1 MQNGIY
7 KYFLNGKQ
15 TGISETFLIENHDNN
30 LKFVRSIREIDTFK
44 TKISVRTILK
54 NDKFDNCQID
64 YQTDKIDIRVNYDFS
79 EKIFRFTRQENEK
92 PIYKQTFDFP
102 ENAVF
107 FPLMRCFQGQTI
119 LQVAQNQG
127 FTHVIVPDIQ
137 NPNDLEN
144 LLKPTFDKRTAK
156 FLKKDFLG
164 FHQPES
170 ISFKANL
177 YQYLSKHYNENSQFW
192 LDDEGFLIA
201 YRFYQ
206 AKNKIWEVQLQ
217 Q

>member
-1 MQNGIY
+1 MKNGIY

-15 TGISETFLIENHDNN
+15 TDISENFLIENHDNN
-30 LKFVRSIREIDTFK
+30 LKFVRSIREIETLK
-44 TKISVRTILK
+44 TKISVCTMLK

-79 EKIFRFTRQENEK
+79 KKIFRFTREENEK
-92 PIYKQTFDFP
+92 PIYKETFDLP

-119 LQVAQNQG
+119 LQVAGNQG
-127 FTHVIVPDIQ
+127 FTTVIVPDIQ
-137 NPNDLEN
+137 NPNEVEN
-144 LLKPTFDKRTAK
+144 LLKPNFDERTAK
-156 FLKKDFLG
+156 FLKKDTIG
-164 FHQPES
+164 FFQPES
-170 ISFKANL
+170 VSFEADL

-192 LDDEGFLIA
+192 LDEEGFLVA

-206 AKNKIWEVQLQ
+206 TEDKIWEVQLQ
-217 Q
+217 K